1 MIPNFNDKIIQ
12 CPYCGCSLMFVQEM
26 AQVTETL
33 KDGTPFQIE
42 GHNQK
47 IVLVCKECNA
57 VVREYDPKK
66 IIRTG
71 E

>member
-1 MIPNFNDKIIQ
+1 
-12 CPYCGCSLMFVQEM
+12 MFVQEM

-33 KDGTPFQIE
+33 KDGIPFQIE

>member
-1 MIPNFNDKIIQ
+1 
-12 CPYCGCSLMFVQEM
+12 MFVQEM